1 MKHMVY
7 ELIDEKSGQHA
18 KGTAA
23 DLSKLTGVPME
34 QICCLARE
42 GGVYK
47 KRYRVQKW
55 QEKVANTINTAP
67 KLCQKWD
74 EIHQIALDLKEGR
87 RRIQKAA
94 DGKWYAVKI

>member
-1 MKHMVY
+1 MVY

-18 KGTAA
+18 KGTAV
-23 DLSKLTGVPME
+23 DLSKLTGVSME

-47 KRYRVQKW
+47 KRYRVQKL
-55 QEKVANTINTAP
+55 QEEVANTINTAT

-74 EIHQIALDLKEGR
+74 EIHQIALDLKEGK